1 MNKIKVQLRNVYGN
15 ELIYPMCYDAKRFT
29 RWLDPNQT
37 YNSHKKGGDL
47 SMLITH
53 IYLATIIIVLG
64 FVYLQLIKLENML
77 VLMY

>member
-1 MNKIKVQLRNVYGN
+1 
-15 ELIYPMCYDAKRFT
+15 
-29 RWLDPNQT
+29 
-37 YNSHKKGGDL
+37 
-47 SMLITH
+47 MLFTH